1 MKWSLSHFSLY
12 FSRCIIDNTT
22 DNVSYGAQICSLYK
36 YAFQA
41 KRQTDRQSA
50 YRADTMIQYS
60 EYNKCFIFRD
70 YLKNLRIL
78 FLKGIILLQGCNV
91 FLHLGSVRPFIK
103 IYIFLRSEGTLDN
116 KLLWYPDI
124 WSRYGFFSIFTV
136 TFARLF

>member
-91 FLHLGSVRPFIK
+91 FLHLGSVRPSVRTRPLGPFRHFFFFFDLEIRWG
-103 IYIFLRSEGTLDN
+103 FQTL
-116 KLLWYPDI
+116 L
-124 WSRYGFFSIFTV
+124 FSPK
-136 TFARLF
+136 